1 MANIFTEIPEK
12 EPISFYKG
20 ETIVWKRTDI
30 GADYAP
36 SSYSMVWEAS
46 LESNGSTRFSATV
59 TESGTEYTFTLDDSA
74 TASYTAGDYI
84 WFLKVIQD
92 SDSEKLVIDSGKLT
106 VKDNYFA
113 TTGDTRSHAKVMVDK
128 LESLL
133 EGKADADVS
142 SYAIAGRSLN
152 KLTVEEMLKWRDY
165 YKAEYQ
171 REIQE
176 FRIGN
181 NEGSGSI
188 VKVRFDDAS

>member
-1 MANIFTEIPEK
+1 MANIFTTIPEK

-46 LESNGSTRFSATV
+46 LESDGSTRFSATV

-74 TASYTAGDYI
+74 TANYTAGDYF
-84 WFLKVIQD
+84 WVLKVIQD
-92 SDSEKLVIDSGKLT
+92 SDSEKLVIDSGKIT

>member
-1 MANIFTEIPEK
+1 MANIFTTIPEK

-46 LESNGSTRFSATV
+46 LESDGSTRFSATV

-74 TASYTAGDYI
+74 TANYTAGDYF
-84 WFLKVIQD
+84 WVLKVIQD

-113 TTGDTRSHAKVMVDK
+113 TTGDIRSHAKIMVDK
-128 LESLL
+128 IESIL
-133 EGKADADVS
+133 EGKADSDVS
-142 SYAIAGRSLN
+142 SYSIGNRSLS
-152 KLTVEEMLKWRDY
+152 KMSPEELTIWRDHY
-165 YKAEYQ
+165 RAEYN
-171 REIQE
+171 RELRVE
-176 FRIGN
+176 RIDRGEGTGN
-181 NEGSGSI
+181 T
-188 VKVRFDDAS
+188 VKVRFDSN

>member
-1 MANIFTEIPEK
+1 MANIFTTIPEK

-30 GADYAP
+30 GADYDP

-46 LESNGSTRFSATV
+46 LESDGSTRFSATV
-59 TESGTEYTFTLDDSA
+59 TESGTEYTFTLDNSS
-74 TASYTAGDYI
+74 TASYTAGDYV
-84 WFLKVIQD
+84 WFLKVLQT
-92 SDSEKLVIDSGKLT
+92 SDSETLVIDSGKIT